1 MCKAQNKGKD
11 IVAVKILQNL
21 PKNRKFTDRELE
33 IVDQVLDHENI
44 VKITEHFTTSTMG
57 LTFIY
62 IVMQFCEGGDLN
74 DYIIKNEPEMNE
86 RFNLMTDMARGVLYL
101 HSQNIVHRD
110 LKPENVLLTNTGQ
123 RCICK
128 ITDFGISR
136 IKEHKQEMFSTQCGS
151 LAYIAPEIIDGKPYS
166 NSVDVFALGLI
177 YFAVYKLIIITNSFG
192 QKSLV
197 PAKILSAKR
206 HDFLNSVIRNER
218 PPETRFIEDYFE
230 GSEEMGRLVYSMV
243 QVEAGDRMLM
253 DKVLIG
259 IVEEKMRHNIQ
270 GQTLDQERLR
280 QNMIKESRI
289 LEQQSRIQSQE
300 RRIQEQQ
307 SRIQSQESRIQE
319 QQGRIQLQESRNQ
332 ELQVRIQSQE
342 DRIQEQQGR
351 IQSQESRNQE
361 LQARNQS
368 QEGRIQLQEGK
379 IQEQEATISQ
389 LLEELHRKAA
399 HPGSRGSGVSN
410 VIQYQG
416 LSASN
421 QKPTNQQVVKVRSQP
436 IFR

>member
-21 PKNRKFTDRELE
+21 PKNRKFTERELE

-44 VKITEHFTTSTMG
+44 VQITEHFTTSNMG

-62 IVMQFCEGGDLN
+62 IVMEFCEGGDLN
-74 DYIIKNEPEMNE
+74 DYIIKNEPELKE

-110 LKPENVLLTNTGQ
+110 LKPENVLLTNIGQ
-123 RCICK
+123 RFICK

-192 QKSLV
+192 QRSLV

-218 PPETRFIEDYFE
+218 PLETRFIEDFFE

-243 QVEAGDRMLM
+243 RVEAEDRTLM
-253 DKVLIG
+253 DNVLIG
-259 IVEEKMRHNIQ
+259 IAEEKVRHNIH

-280 QNMIKESRI
+280 QNMTRENMIR
-289 LEQQSRIQSQE
+289 EQQF
-300 RRIQEQQ
+300 
-307 SRIQSQESRIQE
+307 RIQSQESRIQE
-319 QQGRIQLQESRNQ
+319 QQ
-332 ELQVRIQSQE
+332 VTIQSQQSRNHE
-342 DRIQEQQGR
+342 LQAR
-351 IQSQESRNQE
+351 IQSQESR
-361 LQARNQS
+361 
-368 QEGRIQLQEGK
+368 IQLQEDK

-399 HPGSRGSGVSN
+399 HPGSRGSGVSKEKS

-416 LSASN
+416 PSASN
-421 QKPTNQQVVKVRSQP
+421 QPPTNQQVVKVHSQS
-436 IFR
+436 FFW

>member
-1 MCKAQNKGKD
+1 MCKAQNKNKD

-44 VKITEHFTTSTMG
+44 VIIQEHFKTSTMG

-62 IVMQFCEGGDLN
+62 IVMEFCEGGDLN
-74 DYIIKNEPEMNE
+74 DYIVKNEPELKE

-101 HSQNIVHRD
+101 HSHNIVHRD

-123 RCICK
+123 RYICK

-177 YFAVYKLIIITNSFG
+177 YFAVYKHIIITNSFG

-197 PAKILSAKR
+197 PAKILSAQR

-218 PPETRFIEDYFE
+218 PPETRFVEDYFE

-253 DKVLIG
+253 DKVLIR
-259 IVEEKMRHNIQ
+259 ITEEKVRHNIQ

-280 QNMIKESRI
+280 QNMTRENMIR
-289 LEQQSRIQSQE
+289 EQQFRIQSQE

-307 SRIQSQESRIQE
+307 
-319 QQGRIQLQESRNQ
+319 
-332 ELQVRIQSQE
+332 VT
-342 DRIQEQQGR
+342 

-361 LQARNQS
+361 LQARIQS
-368 QEGRIQLQEGK
+368 QEGRNQLQEVK

-389 LLEELHRKAA
+389 LLEELHRKTA
-399 HPGSRGSGVSN
+399 HPVSRGSGVSKVKS

-416 LSASN
+416 PSASN
-421 QKPTNQQVVKVRSQP
+421 QPPTNHQEDKVGSQP
-436 IFR
+436 IFW

>member
-44 VKITEHFTTSTMG
+44 VKITEHFTTSNMG

-62 IVMQFCEGGDLN
+62 IVMEFCEGGDLN
-74 DYIIKNEPEMNE
+74 DYIIKNEPELKE

-110 LKPENVLLTNTGQ
+110 LKPENVLLTNIGQ
-123 RCICK
+123 RFICK

-177 YFAVYKLIIITNSFG
+177 YFAVYKLVIITNSFG
-192 QKSLV
+192 QRSLV

-218 PPETRFIEDYFE
+218 PLETRFIEDFFE

-243 QVEAGDRMLM
+243 RVEAEDRILM
-253 DKVLIG
+253 DNVLIG
-259 IVEEKMRHNIQ
+259 IAEEKVRHNIQ
-270 GQTLDQERLR
+270 GQTLDQEKLR
-280 QNMIKESRI
+280 QNMTRENMIR
-289 LEQQSRIQSQE
+289 EQQF
-300 RRIQEQQ
+300 
-307 SRIQSQESRIQE
+307 RIQSQES
-319 QQGRIQLQESRNQ
+319 
-332 ELQVRIQSQE
+332 
-342 DRIQEQQGR
+342 
-351 IQSQESRNQE
+351 
-361 LQARNQS
+361 
-368 QEGRIQLQEGK
+368 RIQLQEGK

-399 HPGSRGSGVSN
+399 HPGSRGSGVSKEKS

-416 LSASN
+416 PSASN
-421 QKPTNQQVVKVRSQP
+421 QPPTNQQVVKVHSQSF
-436 IFR
+436 FR